1 MSQQSTGDKTEKPTP
16 QKLRKAKQEG
26 QVARSRDIGTAV
38 GVLVALKLV
47 VMLAP
52 GWLVELRRMFAL
64 SFADLSGDNGLG
76 NAASMLFPATLLLI
90 GKMLAPLAA
99 VPVAI
104 VIASLVPGGW
114 MMSRKNFMPKFSK
127 LNPIAGLKRLVSG
140 KHYVQFGTTVLKAA
154 VLIVTLVIVCRAN
167 LEGFIRL
174 QGAPLMDALA
184 GGADLF
190 LTSAL
195 TLAGVIVVFALIDV
209 PIQRMIFMRD
219 QRMTKR
225 DIKDEMKQSEGKPEV
240 KSRIRQIQRQLA
252 RQGIR
257 KTVPTADVVVMNP
270 THYAV
275 ALKYDA
281 ERAQAPYVVAK
292 GVDEVALFIRDVAKE
307 HGVEVLVLP
316 PLARAVYHTSQVNQ
330 QIPAAL
336 YRAVAQVLSYVL
348 QIHAFRSNGAR
359 GMAPL
364 LPTGFDIPEHL
375 QKAKSS

>member
-1 MSQQSTGDKTEKPTP
+1 MSQQSNNGDKTEKATP

-26 QVARSRDIGTAV
+26 QVARSRDIVTAV
-38 GVLVALKLV
+38 GILVALKLSV
-47 VMLAP
+47 VLAP
-52 GWLVELRRMFAL
+52 GWSIELKRLFAL
-64 SFADLSGDNGLG
+64 SFADLHGDGALG
-76 NAASMLFPATLLLI
+76 NAGSMLFPATLMLI
-90 GKMLAPLAA
+90 GKMVAPLAA

-127 LNPIAGLKRLVSG
+127 LNPISGLKRLVSR
-140 KHYVQFGTTVLKAA
+140 KHYVQFGTTVLKAIT
-154 VLIVTLVIVCRAN
+154 LMVTLFIVCRAN
-167 LEGFIRL
+167 LNGFIRL
-174 QGAPLMDALA
+174 QGAPLMDALV

-195 TLAGVIVVFALIDV
+195 TLAGVIAVFALIDI
-209 PIQRMIFMRD
+209 PIQWMTFMKD
-219 QRMTKR
+219 QRMSKR

-240 KSRIRQIQRQLA
+240 KSRIRQIQRQMA
-252 RQGIR
+252 RSGMR

-275 ALKYDA
+275 ALKYD
-281 ERAQAPYVVAK
+281 ESRAQAPYVVAK

-316 PLARAVYHTSQVNQ
+316 PLARAIYHTSQVNQ

-348 QIHAFRSNGAR
+348 QIKAFRTNGR
-359 GMAPL
+359 GVAPS
-364 LPTGFDIPEHL
+364 LPTGLNIPEHL
-375 QKAKSS
+375 QKAQSL